1 MEKSQDLAGWTLPV
15 RSLRKRI
22 ATDNA
27 KNEKGRRAVDPNSAA
42 KKFSGCSALALMTKA
57 PRAGEVKTRLVPP
70 LTNEEAAQLN
80 RCFLQ
85 DTAAAISVCC
95 DGVVAPNCGRSIAH
109 GIAVYTPVGAESDYA
124 DILPD
129 DFSLL
134 PQRGKDFGERLYFA
148 AEDLFKSGFK
158 AVCLIDSDSPT
169 IPHENFTRAL
179 QLLSLPG
186 DRMVLGSCDDGGY
199 YLIGLKRLHREV
211 FERIDWSTERV
222 FEQTRQR
229 AAQIGVEVHEL
240 PRGFD
245 VDDRAALH
253 RLCDELL
260 GENARDGVA
269 PRTQEFLREL
279 IARDGRKRI
288 WSL

>member
-1 MEKSQDLAGWTLPV
+1 M
-15 RSLRKRI
+15 
-22 ATDNA
+22 
-27 KNEKGRRAVDPNSAA
+27 RRDHRVVDPDRAA
-42 KKFSGCSALALMTKA
+42 GKFGACSALALMTKA

-70 LTNEEAAQLN
+70 LTKEEAAQLN

-85 DTAAAISVCC
+85 DTGAAISTCC
-95 DGVVAPNCGRSIAH
+95 SRLTAPNPGRPTVY
-109 GIAVYTPVGAESDYA
+109 GIAVYTPLGAESDYA
-124 DILPD
+124 DILPA

-134 PQRGKDFGERLYFA
+134 PQRGENFGDRLYFA
-148 AEDLFKSGFK
+148 AEDLFKCDFN

-169 IPHENFTRAL
+169 IPAENFTTAI

-186 DRMVLGSCDDGGY
+186 DNIVLGPCDDGGY
-199 YLIGLKRLHREV
+199 YLIGLKQLHREV
-211 FERIDWSTERV
+211 FEQIDWSTERV

-229 AAQIGVEVHEL
+229 ARQIDARVHEL

-245 VDDRAALH
+245 VDDRATLH

-260 GENARDGVA
+260 GENARDCVA
-269 PRTQEFLREL
+269 PQTQKFLRKL
-279 IARDGRKRI
+279 IAREGRKRI

>member
-1 MEKSQDLAGWTLPV
+1 MGHRV
-15 RSLRKRI
+15 
-22 ATDNA
+22 
-27 KNEKGRRAVDPNSAA
+27 VDPDRAP
-42 KKFSGCSALALMTKA
+42 KEFGGCFALALMSKA

-80 RCFLQ
+80 KCFLQ
-85 DTAAAISVCC
+85 DTGAAISVCC
-95 DGVVAPNCGRSIAH
+95 SRLTALNFGPPMAY
-109 GIAVYTPVGAESDYA
+109 GIAVYTPVGAESDYT
-124 DILPD
+124 DILPG

-134 PQRGKDFGERLYFA
+134 PQRGEDFGERLYFA

-169 IPHENFTRAL
+169 IPAENFTRAIE
-179 QLLSLPG
+179 LLSLPG
-186 DRMVLGSCDDGGY
+186 DRIVLGPCDDGGY

-211 FERIDWSTERV
+211 FERIDWSTEQV

-229 AAQIGVEVHEL
+229 TIQSGISVDEL

-245 VDDRAALH
+245 VDDRATLH
-253 RLCDELL
+253 RLCDQLL

-269 PRTQEFLREL
+269 PRTLEFLREL
-279 IARDGRKRI
+279 IARNGRKRI
-288 WSL
+288 WSV